1 MLGVGCWFL
10 WQSYS
15 WPASFNSTLQQFS
28 WDAFSL
34 IWWYSCQMKEM
45 CNIFCGS
52 CNTWHLTWA
61 VCWACCQSLVESTR
75 FWYSAWFLTKDHGLY
90 VQWGPGCFHVLLLL
104 QWRVRPLYC
113 TREVVNLVFFWSL
126 LCLNTIFVL
135 TCPLTFFNY
144 CFKLAIVKLCL
155 VNYCISDYAKLV
167 LSWFFCFALRRL
179 RYSVLNCQEVYWLK
193 ARCKVMQ
200 ATSLGFLWEGT
211 SSGWRVTHK

>member
-1 MLGVGCWFL
+1 MEAAIRDTSLELFAGPVASPWRRAQGFGTVLG
-10 WQSYS
+10 S
-15 WPASFNSTLQQFS
+15 WPRTTGCMCSEALAVFM
-28 WDAFSL
+28 
-34 IWWYSCQMKEM
+34 SCY
-45 CNIFCGS
+45 
-52 CNTWHLTWA
+52 
-61 VCWACCQSLVESTR
+61 CCS
-75 FWYSAWFLTKDHGLY
+75 G
-90 VQWGPGCFHVLLLL
+90 VL
-104 QWRVRPLYC
+104 PLYC

-135 TCPLTFFNY
+135 MCPLTFFNY
-144 CFKLAIVKLCL
+144 CFKLAIVKLYL